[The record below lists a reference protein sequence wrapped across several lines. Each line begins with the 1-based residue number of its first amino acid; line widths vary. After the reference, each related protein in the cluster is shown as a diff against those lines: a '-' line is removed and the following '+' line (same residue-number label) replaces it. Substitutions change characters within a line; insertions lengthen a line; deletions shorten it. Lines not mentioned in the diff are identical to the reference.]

1 MQIKLNQ
8 LANRL
13 EALSLRER
21 AMVVLG
27 APLVLVV
34 AGELLMFGPV
44 GKQAAEAQ
52 KQTELKQGEL
62 KALSAVLAA
71 KPAVA
76 PLPGADQ
83 LLRQRNELQ
92 GQIDAA
98 GAILAGVSQSV
109 DWGTVVRATVAGT
122 PGLTLTQLKTMP
134 AELVFAPAMVKPIA
148 AQAPASAPAAVRPVA
163 PGESTIYRHRAEL
176 TVKGDFSTLLG
187 YLQTLQRVPG
197 DLRWDSLQLSVLA
210 YPQGSV
216 QLRLHT
222 LSSRA
227 ETPFN

>member
-1 MQIKLNQ
+1 MQIKLVQ

-34 AGELLMFGPV
+34 AAELLMFGPV

-52 KQTELKQGEL
+52 KQAELQQGEL

-71 KPAVA
+71 KPAVS

-98 GAILAGVSQSV
+98 GAILAGVNQGV
-109 DWGTVVRATVAGT
+109 DWGTVVRATV
-122 PGLTLTQLKTMP
+122 
-134 AELVFAPAMVKPIA
+134 
-148 AQAPASAPAAVRPVA
+148 
-163 PGESTIYRHRAEL
+163 
-176 TVKGDFSTLLG
+176 
-187 YLQTLQRVPG
+187 
-197 DLRWDSLQLSVLA
+197 
-210 YPQGSV
+210 
-216 QLRLHT
+216 
-222 LSSRA
+222 
-227 ETPFN
+227 